1 MIECEICHKWFKSLN
16 SHIRIHGVS
25 CREYKALFPNSSLI
39 SEELKVKKSQI
50 QKLLRAD
57 PTSTFN
63 TPEYIKKHREVT
75 VNSSKWLDSVSQAI
89 KKHRAD
95 PNSAYN
101 TPEYTQK
108 QSDSHK
114 EAWANPESGYNSPEF
129 AKSISETVT
138 RRFEDDPTYSKRV
151 GITISEL
158 YADPNSTYNTPE
170 YHEALKLA
178 WADPNSGHNSP
189 ERSQKVSIGSKKS
202 WTDSNIREKHH
213 LGLILAWA
221 NPNSGYNSQEFLQN
235 LNKTGYGK
243 RKHASDGHG
252 CASNYELIFE
262 EWLISH
268 GLEHEPHP
276 RISNNNGKRADQLV
290 NGYYIEIDGMYRSDE
305 FWREKYRNTGIV
317 PIIIKAENLIE
328 CLNAYPL
335 AILKEEKN

>member
-1 MIECEICHKWFKSLN
+1 MIECGICHKWFKSLN

-39 SEELKVKKSQI
+39 SEELRVKKSQI

-57 PTSTFN
+57 PASTFN

-151 GITISEL
+151 GIAISKL
-158 YADPNSTYNTPE
+158 HADPNSTYNSPE
-170 YHEALKLA
+170 FRETLCLA
-178 WADPNSGHNSP
+178 WADPNSGHHTRRQGGGFGVHMYAP
-189 ERSQKVSIGSKKS
+189 
-202 WTDSNIREKHH
+202 
-213 LGLILAWA
+213 
-221 NPNSGYNSQEFLQN
+221 
-235 LNKTGYGK
+235 
-243 RKHASDGHG
+243 DGHW
-252 CASNYELIFE
+252 CESRHELIFDK
-262 EWLISH
+262 WLI
-268 GLEHEPHP
+268 EHNVEHLPHP
-276 RISNNNGKRADQLV
+276 RIPGTRKKADQLV
-290 NGYYIEIDGMYRSDE
+290 NGHYIEIDGMRRTNSYWEERY
-305 FWREKYRNTGIV
+305 EKTNISH
-317 PIIIKAENLIE
+317 IIIKAEELTHILNDNLLRALE
-328 CLNAYPL
+328 G
-335 AILKEEKN
+335 KN